1 MSEELDRDRQF
12 GGGAH
17 DGTGASVR
25 ADTATIAAFGHEA
38 AALAERLHS
47 AAAHTR
53 DGDPAP
59 LGPMLGPVGATFFA
73 ALVATHDAHGRDL
86 DRLGDALAGMS
97 AAATASAAAYER
109 SVDAVARR
117 LLAVQGDS

>member
-1 MSEELDRDRQF
+1 VSEELDRDRQF
-12 GGGAH
+12 GGGPH
-17 DGTGASVR
+17 EGTVVAVR
-25 ADTATIAAFGHEA
+25 ADTATIAAFGHRA
-38 AALAERLHS
+38 AALAERMHS

-53 DGDPAP
+53 DGDPAL
-59 LGPMLGPVGATFFA
+59 LGPVLGPVGATFFA

-86 DRLGDALAGMS
+86 DRLGGALAGMS

-117 LLAVQGDS
+117 LLAVQDDA